1 MILLNNNICMTERV
15 RGNVCFSS
23 TFFLRNKPYPSH
35 AMVPWTGS
43 RAIAFDQ
50 NSEVSA
56 EYSPRA
62 LRAFWAGC
70 LQEQAILQTS
80 EF

>member
-1 MILLNNNICMTERV
+1 MDLGLAMM
-15 RGNVCFSS
+15 
-23 TFFLRNKPYPSH
+23 H
-35 AMVPWTGS
+35 ARDPETD

-56 EYSPRA
+56 EYSSRA

-70 LQEQAILQTS
+70 LQKQAILQTS